1 MIGYRVPPPVA
12 RRLPRA
18 LPLGALALAVA
29 LLPGGLSAA
38 ELVQRDLIL
47 SVGEQPTAFTYT
59 LSDPT
64 SSRQGSDS
72 FSQNV
77 GVEVGGRYSLAGAG
91 DASSLVLGGALVA
104 NQAGYGSSGHYTGY
118 GLRLDGGYGWAISDA
133 WSVGGRLELGLGLA
147 TFDLQAGDAFPA
159 VSTSGSTISYGVAVD
174 VDYALSDTFT
184 ALLEVG
190 YLRTDAKL
198 SGGGVDL
205 NIDTTGFSF
214 ALGIAYRFSVAPRP
228 VD

>member
-1 MIGYRVPPPVA
+1 VIGLRVPPPNA
-12 RRLPRA
+12 RSRRAPRLP
-18 LPLGALALAVA
+18 LLVLGAA
-29 LLPGGLSAA
+29 LLPAGLSAA
-38 ELVQRDLIL
+38 ELVQRDLL
-47 SVGEQPTAFTYT
+47 LTVGEQPTSFTYT

-77 GVEVGGRYSLAGAG
+77 GVEVGGRYSFAGAG

-104 NQAGYGSSGHYTGY
+104 NQASYGSSGHYTGY
-118 GLRLDGGYGWAISDA
+118 GLRVDGGYGWAISDA

-159 VSTSGSTISYGVAVD
+159 LSTGGSTISYGVAVD

-184 ALLEVG
+184 ALLDVG

-205 NIDTTGFSF
+205 TVDTTGFSV
-214 ALGIAYRFSVAPRP
+214 AIGIAYRFSVAPRP